1 MTHSFCRFWALHK
14 SSLAKRIIVPWRT
27 YSRIS
32 PRQVSFWWEQNCF
45 FLMLN
50 VFVLKMQRVHV
61 FFCVQDVI
69 FRLNNPG
76 KENSRVQRYAL
87 VGGSRNMYS
96 KYTNE
101 PMGPLRMKIR
111 QLQAMDYH
119 VIPIPWYEFLPQS
132 PSGRKDYLA
141 KKFIQLK

>member
-1 MTHSFCRFWALHK
+1 ML
-14 SSLAKRIIVPWRT
+14 LPYVERI
-27 YSRIS
+27 
-32 PRQVSFWWEQNCF
+32 CF
-45 FLMLN
+45 
-50 VFVLKMQRVHV
+50 KDATATC